1 MTLPPLPISST
12 LLPRGS
18 YMLTDTL
25 VQALTKSNAL
35 PGPIE
40 FPMET
45 GRWLQLPGG
54 TFLSVREDDEH
65 QRLIATHTLGDRP
78 DTDCFD
84 ADQILL
90 DRYLDG

>member
-1 MTLPPLPISST
+1 MNPT

-18 YMLTDTL
+18 YLLTDDL
-25 VQALTKSNAL
+25 VIALTKTNTL
-35 PGPIE
+35 GPIE

-45 GRWLQLPGG
+45 GRWVQLPGG

-65 QRLIATHTLGDRP
+65 QRLIATHILGDRP

-90 DRYLDG
+90 DRYLDA